1 MDRTEKVELTALC
14 LVYKD
19 DEIIL
24 QDRRK
29 DDWKGFVFPGGHIEK
44 GESFVDGIKREIKE
58 ETGLTIIEPKLVG
71 LKQFP
76 IKDGRY
82 LVVLFKANKFSG
94 KLVSSEE
101 GEVRWIKRKDLNKYD
116 LVKDFYDLL
125 AVFEDDSLTE
135 FQYVET
141 EKSKDEYEMVIK

>member
-1 MDRTEKVELTALC
+1 MDRTERVELTALC
-14 LVYKD
+14 LVCKG

-29 DDWKGFVFPGGHIEK
+29 DDWNGYVIPGGHIEK

-58 ETGLTIIEPKLVG
+58 ETGLKIKNPKLVG

-82 LVVLFKANKFSG
+82 IVFLFKASEFTG
-94 KLVSSEE
+94 KLTSSRE
-101 GEVRWIKRKDLNKYD
+101 GEVKWVKRKNLKNYD
-116 LVKDFYDLL
+116 LVKDFYELL
-125 AVFEDDSLTE
+125 NVFEDESLTE
-135 FQYVET
+135 FQYVPNET
-141 EKSKDEYEMVIK
+141 YNDDYEMIIK